1 MTDRNDIKSVVQLA
15 MLLDP
20 RFGPR
25 DENGNI
31 QHERLTEFVDAW
43 TECLSDQVW
52 PNEALQAVRN
62 HYSSRDA
69 FPIMPGDVIAHCQ
82 AQPVWSSAEHAREF
96 LRKWCQHPY
105 SGAIGMQAGIEEP
118 LFAIPESVV
127 RDDHK
132 KYLIHRLNAWV
143 SENEQMLI
151 DNILAKKLNPW

>member
-1 MTDRNDIKSVVQLA
+1 MSKKIAALVLGRASEFDRRMPVPNESVVS
-15 MLLDP
+15 
-20 RFGPR
+20 
-25 DENGNI
+25 
-31 QHERLTEFVDAW
+31 AW
-43 TECLSDQVW
+43 GGIFEGKVW
-52 PNEALQAVRN
+52 ESEALAAVAD
-62 HYSSRDA
+62 HYAKPNA
-69 FPIMPGDVIAHCQ
+69 FPLMPGDVIAYCQ

-151 DNILAKKLNPW
+151 DNILEKKLNPW

>member
-1 MTDRNDIKSVVQLA
+1 MKLIDYRDVARQVIKRAVA
-15 MLLDP
+15 LDP
-20 RFGPR
+20 RFPNPSKPA
-25 DENGNI
+25 EKA
-31 QHERLTEFVDAW
+31 ELVDAW
-43 TECLSDQVW
+43 ESVLDGKVW
-52 PNEALQAVRN
+52 PDEAVKAVAV
-62 HYSSRDA
+62 HYGRSNA
-69 FPIMPGDVIAHCQ
+69 FPIMPGDVVAYCQ
-82 AQPVWSSAEHAREF
+82 AQPAWSSAEHAREF

-151 DNILAKKLNPW
+151 DNILEKKLNPW